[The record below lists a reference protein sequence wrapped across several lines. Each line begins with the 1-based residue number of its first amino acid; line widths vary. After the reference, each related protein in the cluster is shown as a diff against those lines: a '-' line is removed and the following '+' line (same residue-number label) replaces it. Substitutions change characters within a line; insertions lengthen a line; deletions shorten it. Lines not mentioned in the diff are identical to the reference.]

1 MDENNR
7 ISNTENINDE
17 VPVDELAYEN
27 LSEETTSFKIEEDS
41 KEKKS
46 WQREL
51 YEWVSSVAFAVVLA
65 FIINTF
71 FFSLVQVDGLSM
83 VPTLNHGERL
93 IIRKIAYTPD
103 NGDIVIVKSEVFK
116 KYIIK
121 RVIAL
126 PGQEI
131 GFDAG
136 RNTTV
141 DGVVIDEPY
150 IASLQASTGG
160 LYQYPVTVPK
170 KGEIADINIVW
181 AEYLTNPTEVFIS
194 EENGK
199 TMVSGS
205 SFVPDGEFIEG
216 TTTYTQDGYFV
227 MGDNRNGSSDSR
239 SHGIIPED
247 EIVGKAV
254 VRFAPLS
261 QFGSIK

>member
-17 VPVDELAYEN
+17 VPADELAYEN

-93 IIRKIAYTPD
+93 IVRKIAYTPD
-103 NGDIVIVKSEVFK
+103 NGDIVIV
-116 KYIIK
+116 
-121 RVIAL
+121 
-126 PGQEI
+126 
-131 GFDAG
+131 
-136 RNTTV
+136 N
-141 DGVVIDEPY
+141 

-216 TTTYTQDGYFV
+216 KTTYTQDGYFV

-261 QFGSIK
+261 QFGLIK